1 MTPST
6 RPPIK
11 VLLID
16 DHPVLRAGL
25 ANLLAL
31 EEDLVVV
38 GQAGS
43 GEAAVGLWKS
53 CRPDVCL
60 LDLSM
65 PGMSGLETLR
75 RLRSLAPEAVILVLT
90 SSESSAAAQ
99 VALEAGAAGF
109 LTKAV
114 DHDTIVALIRE
125 AHTGRRGVIAGI
137 PEPAPAAMLSVS
149 PRELDVLHLLR
160 KGRSNA
166 EIAAALEIAERTVK
180 FHVTSL
186 MHKLDASDRAGVVAR
201 GFDLGILRA
210 EHPEA

>member
-1 MTPST
+1 MTPSL
-6 RPPIK
+6 RPPIR
-11 VLLID
+11 VLLVD

-43 GEAAVGLWKS
+43 GEAAVGLWHS

-65 PGMSGLETLR
+65 PGLGGLETLR
-75 RLRSLAPEAVILVLT
+75 RLRSPTTESAILVLT
-90 SSESSAAAQ
+90 SSESSIAANT
-99 VALEAGAAGF
+99 ALELGAAGF
-109 LTKAV
+109 LTKTV
-114 DHDTIVALIRE
+114 DHDTIVASIRE
-125 AHTGRRGVIAGI
+125 VHAGRRGLVAGI
-137 PEPAPAAMLSVS
+137 PTSSAPALLQLS

-166 EIAAALEIAERTVK
+166 EIATALEIAERTVK

-186 MHKLDASDRAGVVAR
+186 MHKLAASDRAGVVAR
-201 GFDLGILRA
+201 GFDCGILRA
-210 EHPEA
+210 EHPET

>member
-1 MTPST
+1 MTPVPHAI
-6 RPPIK
+6 R
-11 VLLID
+11 VLLVD

-31 EEDLVVV
+31 EEDLIVV

-43 GEAAVGLWKS
+43 GEAAVGLWHECS
-53 CRPDVCL
+53 PDVCL

-65 PGMSGLETLR
+65 PGMDGLETLR
-75 RLRSLAPEAVILVLT
+75 RLRSLTPEAAILVLT
-90 SSESSAAAQ
+90 SSESSNAAR
-99 VALEAGAAGF
+99 VALDAGASAF

-114 DHDTIVALIRE
+114 DHKIIVASIRE
-125 AHTGRRGVIAGI
+125 THAGRRGVIAGI
-137 PEPAPAAMLSVS
+137 PAAYSSTTVDVS

-166 EIAAALEIAERTVK
+166 EIATALDISERTVK

-186 MHKLDASDRAGVVAR
+186 MRKLAASDRAGVVAR
-201 GFDLGILRA
+201 GFDLGILHA

>member
-6 RPPIK
+6 HPAIR
-11 VLLID
+11 VLLVD

-31 EEDLVVV
+31 EADLIVV

-43 GEAAVGLWKS
+43 GEAAVGLWQS

-65 PGMSGLETLR
+65 PGMGGLETLR
-75 RLRSLAPEAVILVLT
+75 RLRSLAPEAAILVLT
-90 SSESSAAAQ
+90 SSESVTAAQ
-99 VALEAGAAGF
+99 VALEAGASGY

-114 DHDTIVALIRE
+114 DHETIVTSIRQV
-125 AHTGRRGVIAGI
+125 HSGRRGVVAGI
-137 PEPAPAAMLSVS
+137 PKGCSPATLHVS

-166 EIAAALEIAERTVK
+166 EIAAALDIAERTVK

-201 GFDLGILRA
+201 GFDLGILHA
-210 EHPEA
+210 EPPEA